1 MQAAEAEQPR
11 RVMLYDLYEDLLLDG
26 HLRSIVDKRI
36 MAVTNSPL
44 SFVSN
49 KKSVDVINELQY
61 KTWFETLLT
70 ELMNAKFWSHTL
82 LEFFYNEAGELTC
95 ELVPRKHVE
104 QKTGLVLARQVDTA
118 GYAYREDKSRLP
130 WLLEVGTWKQ
140 HGLLLPSAQYV
151 IYKRG
156 NFGDWAQ
163 YAEVFGMPWKVAKY
177 DSYDEKQRQQLEQA
191 LEEAGGNA
199 NIIIPRETEI
209 DLKYAT
215 SAGDGSLYEK
225 LKDACD
231 EALSVLILGQTMT
244 TKDTSGSGY
253 AQGKIHATVEDDLHM
268 SDRRYITRILND
280 KLNPLLDL
288 HGFPVGDGK
297 WTYKEEE
304 NIDVK
309 TKKIAIDMQ
318 VAQQVPVDDDYFYE
332 TYGIPKPSNYDQIK
346 ADKEAARAALLAAQ
360 QAQNNNPDNNPV
372 NNPPQDKTKKLADR
386 RSLLDRFFSFF
397 D

>member
-1 MQAAEAEQPR
+1 
-11 RVMLYDLYEDLLLDG
+11 
-26 HLRSIVDKRI
+26 
-36 MAVTNSPL
+36 
-44 SFVSN
+44 
-49 KKSVDVINELQY
+49 
-61 KTWFETLLT
+61 
-70 ELMNAKFWSHTL
+70 MNAKFWSHTL